1 MKLLTQAMITIH
13 LSDVS
18 TRLTFLRD
26 LVVGNMS
33 EDDEVIFISLLNAV
47 SSAVL
52 AMKILCVEPGE
63 LTAQEKLLEP
73 KQP

>member
-33 EDDEVIFISLLNAV
+33 EEDEVIFISLLNAV

-63 LTAQEKLLEP
+63 LTAQENLLEP
-73 KQP
+73 QQP

>member
-1 MKLLTQAMITIH
+1 MKLLTQAMFTIH
-13 LSDVS
+13 LGDVS

-33 EDDEVIFISLLNAV
+33 EDEEVIFISLLNAV

-52 AMKILCVEPGE
+52 AMKILCVEPSE
-63 LTAQEKLLEP
+63 LNAQEKLL
-73 KQP
+73 KRQQP

>member
-33 EDDEVIFISLLNAV
+33 EEDEVIFISLLNAV

-52 AMKILCVEPGE
+52 AMKILCAEPGE
-63 LTAQEKLLEP
+63 LTAQENLLEP
-73 KQP
+73 QQP

>member
-33 EDDEVIFISLLNAV
+33 EDDEIIFISLLNAM
-47 SSAVL
+47 SSAIL

-63 LTAQEKLLEP
+63 LTAQENLLEP
-73 KQP
+73 QQP

>member
-33 EDDEVIFISLLNAV
+33 EEDEVIFISLLNAV

-63 LTAQEKLLEP
+63 LTAQEKSLEP
-73 KQP
+73 QQP

>member
-63 LTAQEKLLEP
+63 LTAQEKLLSSQ
-73 KQP
+73 QP

>member
-33 EDDEVIFISLLNAV
+33 EDDEVIFISLLDAV

-52 AMKILCVEPGE
+52 AMKILCGEPGE
-63 LTAQEKLLEP
+63 LTAEEKFSSQ
-73 KQP
+73 QP